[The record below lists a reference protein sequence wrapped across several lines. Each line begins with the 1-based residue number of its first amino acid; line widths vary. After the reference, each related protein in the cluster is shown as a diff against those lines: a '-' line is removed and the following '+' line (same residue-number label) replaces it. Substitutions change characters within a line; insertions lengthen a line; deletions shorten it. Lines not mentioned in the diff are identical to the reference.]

1 MSGNFPIHPPGDL
14 GFPHPDGIR
23 TIYIVCYELET
34 PPPTIRQVYVNFN
47 RAGNPIHPDT
57 YREDGAA
64 FITARVGDS
73 VVINGKPKRVIAVKV
88 YRESKAL
95 RLSPEK

>member
-1 MSGNFPIHPPGDL
+1 MNAWPSPPPGDF

-57 YREDGAA
+57 YRDDGAA
-64 FITARVGDS
+64 FITTKVGDA
-73 VVINGKPKRVIAVKV
+73 VIINGKPERVIAVKV
-88 YRESKAL
+88 YRESKKA
-95 RLSPEK
+95 RLSE